1 MSMTMPSNAPVA
13 PVPPDNHQ
21 FYQRSYLPDFSSG
34 PRGSFP
40 GYFIQSE
47 EDIVP
52 KYIPMDGSISFFPYK
67 NLSKIVIKQ
76 WDSNGLNTLR
86 YVIESAP
93 NQQQPAQ
100 NDNANAMLPLKPEAA
115 QAPNPIVEALQNI
128 NNGLANTFGQIENTM
143 QAMQQE
149 ISRMN
154 VAIGSITNGDSGG
167 RG

>member
-76 WDSNGLNTLR
+76 WDANGLNTLR
-86 YVIESAP
+86 YVIEPAP

-100 NDNANAMLPLKPEAA
+100 NDNTNAMLPLKPEAA

-128 NNGLANTFGQIENTM
+128 NNGLANTFGQFGNTL

-149 ISRMN
+149 ISKMN
-154 VAIGSITNGDSGG
+154 AAIGSVINGDNGG